1 MPRRRSDATVRG
13 ERGAGSVLTDVVNH
27 ILAAVRALLAAL
39 RVVAGFLLVASV
51 ALNFI
56 NVIARYFFNASIFW
70 AEEVMLFF
78 MVGCVFL
85 GSGVVAW
92 SGRQIKMDVIVGMMP
107 PKVREVL
114 DVFSELV
121 FIAVAISIVVFAWPV
136 IRDLYNF
143 DQRSQSAEVPLV
155 HSPVA
160 HSDWSC
166 HHGGAGERAPD
177 RGHLSRSARAES
189 LTMMAAALAYF
200 VVPAALLVLGL
211 PIFLVLLVTCLVVV
225 LLVADIPTDAIQT
238 YLFSGLD
245 NFPLLAVPF
254 FVLAG
259 EIMAQGGIARRVVV
273 WVMCL
278 IGGVRGSLAVTTVA
292 ASELF
297 GAMAHTAVGTVVAVG
312 RMIYPSLKDGGYS
325 ERFAVGLIASSGA
338 IAVVIPP
345 SIAMI
350 LYSVSAQQ
358 SAVALFT
365 AGILP
370 SLLIGFVDALFVML
384 YARIK
389 MVPLTDPARWRAI
402 WASTKEASWSIG
414 TVVVIFGG
422 IYGGV
427 FTPTEAAGVAVI
439 YSLFVTMAVHR
450 EIGPKELWN
459 IIQSSVFLIS
469 QILLIVTAAGLYSW
483 LLTTSG
489 IPQKI
494 IGEIHA
500 LNMPPWALLLS
511 LNVVLLIMGSFL
523 EPPAAIL
530 ILTPLLLPLVQSV
543 GVDPVHFGIIMA
555 VNLSIGMYAP
565 PFGLNLFASQAVFHI
580 PLGTIYRGVLPFLAI
595 NFATL
600 LVITYVP
607 AISMVLLGK

>member
-1 MPRRRSDATVRG
+1 M
-13 ERGAGSVLTDVVNH
+13 
-27 ILAAVRALLAAL
+27 LA
-39 RVVAGFLLVASV
+39 
-51 ALNFI
+51 
-56 NVIARYFFNASIFW
+56 IF
-70 AEEVMLFF
+70 V
-78 MVGCVFL
+78 
-85 GSGVVAW
+85 
-92 SGRQIKMDVIVGMMP
+92 
-107 PKVREVL
+107 
-114 DVFSELV
+114 
-121 FIAVAISIVVFAWPV
+121 
-136 IRDLYNF
+136 
-143 DQRSQSAEVPLV
+143 
-155 HSPVA
+155 
-160 HSDWSC
+160 
-166 HHGGAGERAPD
+166 
-177 RGHLSRSARAES
+177 
-189 LTMMAAALAYF
+189 YF
-200 VVPAALLVLGL
+200 VLPAILLILGL
-211 PIFLVLLVTCLVVV
+211 PIFLVLLVTCLVAV
-225 LLVADIPTDAIQT
+225 LFVAGVPTEAVQT
-238 YLFSGLD
+238 YLFGGLD

-273 WVMCL
+273 WVISV

-312 RMIYPSLKDGGYS
+312 RMIYPSLKDNGYN

-370 SLLIGFVDALFVML
+370 SLLIGLVDAVYVMI

-389 MVPLTDPARWRAI
+389 AVPLTSPARWQAI
-402 WASTKEASWSIG
+402 WTSTKEASWSIS

-439 YSLFVTMAVHR
+439 YSLFVTMVVHR
-450 EIGPKELWN
+450 EVDLRDLWR
-459 IIQSSVFLIS
+459 IIQSALFLIS
-469 QILLIVTAAGLYSW
+469 QILMIVTTAGLYSW

-489 IPQKI
+489 IPQQI
-494 IGEIHA
+494 IAEINA
-500 LNMPPWALLLS
+500 LHMPAWALLLS

-530 ILTPLLLPLVQSV
+530 IMTPLLLPVVQSV

-555 VNLSIGMYAP
+555 VNLSIGMYTP
-565 PFGLNLFASQAVFHI
+565 PFGLNLFASQAVFHV
-580 PLGTIYRGVLPFLAI
+580 PLGTIYRGVLPFLLI

-600 LVITYVP
+600 MIITYVP
-607 AISMVLLGK
+607 AISMVLLGR